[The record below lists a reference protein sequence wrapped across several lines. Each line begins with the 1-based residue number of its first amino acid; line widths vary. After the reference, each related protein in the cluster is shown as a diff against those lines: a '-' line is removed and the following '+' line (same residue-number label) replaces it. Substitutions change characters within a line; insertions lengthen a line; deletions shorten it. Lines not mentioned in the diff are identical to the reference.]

1 MVVDT
6 DYNNF
11 VILYSCTEY
20 LANALKFDYIW
31 VLTRKPWDEKSKEW
45 KVLYQQIEGILE
57 EKMPLFKVSRLVPS
71 K

>member
-45 KVLYQQIEGILE
+45 KALYQ
-57 EKMPLFKVSRLVPS
+57 
-71 K
+71 